1 MRGIRPG
8 IFNGILTALAG
19 LLLTLLLTGSAW
31 ALTATDCATCHGAD
45 IVEGHHDTT
54 DPNSLFN
61 QGKCESCHV
70 GITTGNDC
78 TTCHAPSGYTFN
90 SHHLKQS
97 GQTAINCAQCHTG
110 AGDPK
115 DCSGCHKGEVP
126 REFHHTRLT
135 AYRDTATGK
144 LNCTVCHSG
153 AQLTSD
159 CKGCHDEGAAAY
171 QTTHHDYVN
180 PDTGSK
186 PVCTSCHNQLKATT
200 GRCQDCHAPRA
211 KMAEHH
217 ALTGAPAYM
226 SCTFCHT
233 GLATGPKE
241 SRAGCNVCHS
251 VANLPLHHDKVRTE
265 RSLACNQCH
274 KTAVAVS
281 GCESCHLTGAT
292 PTAKAI
298 HHDTTAGSPYANG
311 NCGACHTSTGYARS
325 TCNSIACHPA
335 LSPTSGAR
343 HHRSDVI
350 TKYPVFQSSDNPS
363 SADCNICHFYGYIY
377 NPTINSYQLRIIPP
391 AAEDCI
397 FCHERT
403 IGRGDL
409 QLKHHNTTAATNGNC
424 GACHSGVST
433 SGSAC
438 STCHSATGTKPA
450 TPQTHHTTAAANG
463 TPCATCHQGITTSSA
478 CSDCHTVTGGN
489 DASRHHLFKNSQGQL
504 YACESCHAGAGNI
517 YQSCKGC
524 HEKVRIEGTTT
535 VVPSSTWHHMT
546 TAYATGSCMTC
557 HKTTDGSSLQKD
569 CSYCHVGAGKAPII
583 DRHHATD
590 SYLTGSCSAC
600 HVNTAAANISC
611 AGCHTSTVTKHH
623 SKTII
628 ANNAIQPKPCKDCHS
643 TIQLAGNSCAI
654 CHTLPMAEFHHDN
667 GPEGPLTTVGGNC
680 AVCHSTLND
689 PSVCANC
696 HASSPHHTTTWSQTG
711 DCAHCHAVPASA
723 ADRPAQAACRECHG
737 STMHDKGGPIQSF
750 GACAACHNTTPFHAY
765 NSGDTGS
772 TWNYS
777 RDDRN
782 RGGSGPGYGKFNMFV
797 SQNSRRGEEGREAP
811 RTKLNFSTKQI
822 SHEGKSYTVPYFT
835 GMPSSNLALSKTASA
850 SRAESGYSATLA
862 VDGNTSSRWWA
873 KSTSTQW
880 LKVDLGSTKTVSKVA
895 LRWHSYYARSYQIQ
909 VSTDNST
916 WTTVFSNAY
925 GAGGM
930 ETRTFTARSVR
941 YIRINCQTAASS
953 NGYSIYE
960 LEAYAQ

>member
-1 MRGIRPG
+1 MRESRLGIIP
-8 IFNGILTALAG
+8 LAAAAA
-19 LLLTLLLTGSAW
+19 LLLTFLMAAPAAW

-45 IVEGHHDTT
+45 VVEGHHDAS
-54 DPNSLFN
+54 DPNSYFS
-61 QGKCESCHV
+61 QGQCGECHV

-78 TTCHAPSGYTFN
+78 TTCHAPAGYTFN

-144 LNCTVCHSG
+144 LNCTVCHPG

-226 SCTFCHT
+226 SCGFCHA
-233 GLATGPKE
+233 GLTSGPKE
-241 SRAGCNVCHS
+241 SRSGCNVCHA

-265 RSLACNQCH
+265 RSLTCNQCH
-274 KTAVAVS
+274 TTAVAVS
-281 GCESCHLTGAT
+281 GCESCHLGGAT
-292 PTAKAI
+292 PTTKAI
-298 HHDTTAGSPYANG
+298 HHDPTAGSPYASG

-325 TCNSIACHPA
+325 SCNNVACHPA
-335 LSPTSGAR
+335 LSPSSGAR
-343 HHRSDVI
+343 HHRSDII
-350 TKYPVFQSSDNPS
+350 TKYPVFQSSSNPN
-363 SADCNICHFYGYIY
+363 SADCNICHFYGFLY
-377 NPTINSYQLRIIPP
+377 NPTTKRYEQQVIPP
-391 AAEDCI
+391 AADDCI

-403 IGRGDL
+403 IDRGDL
-409 QLKHHNTTAATNGNC
+409 QPKHHNTAAATSGDC
-424 GACHSGVST
+424 GLCHTGVST

-438 STCHSATGTKPA
+438 STCHSATSSKPA
-450 TPQTHHTTAAANG
+450 TPATHHTAAAAKG
-463 TPCATCHQGITTSSA
+463 TPCANCHQGITPSA
-478 CSDCHTVTGGN
+478 SCADCHKTGSGT
-489 DASRHHLFKNSQGQL
+489 DSDRHHLFKNSQGQL
-504 YACESCHAGAGNI
+504 YACDSCHAGAANI

-524 HEKVRIEGTTT
+524 HERVMIDGVPT

-569 CSYCHVGAGKAPII
+569 CSYCHVGAGKPPII

-590 SYLTGSCSAC
+590 SFLTGSCSAC
-600 HVNTAAANISC
+600 HVNTAADDISC

-628 ANNAIQPKPCKDCHS
+628 VNNAIQPKPCRDCHS
-643 TIQLAGNSCAI
+643 TITLDTGTCAT
-654 CHTLPMAEFHHDN
+654 CHTLPMAEFHHDG

-680 AVCHSTLND
+680 AACHQSVSD
-689 PSVCANC
+689 PSICANC
-696 HASSPHHTTTWSQTG
+696 HTDSPHHATTMSQTG
-711 DCAHCHAVPASA
+711 DCAYCHAVPAWA

-737 STMHDKGGPIQSF
+737 ERMHGKGGPIQNF
-750 GACAACHNTTPFHAY
+750 GACAACH
-765 NSGDTGS
+765 S
-772 TWNYS
+772 TIPYHPAPASN
-777 RDDRN
+777 
-782 RGGSGPGYGKFNMFV
+782 PGYTGYGAGKRKFNIFW
-797 SQNSRRGEEGREAP
+797 SKFERRGDDFSPNGDDLGDEGGNKIKAEQL
-811 RTKLNFSTKQI
+811 TFSTKLI
-822 SHEGKSYTVPYFT
+822 SSNGRTYTVPYFT
-835 GMPSSNLALSKTASA
+835 GMAGSNLALNKTVSA
-850 SRAESGYSATLA
+850 SRSESGYGAALA
-862 VDGNTSSRWWA
+862 VDGDAATRWWA
-873 KSTSTQW
+873 RSSYSQW
-880 LKVDLGSTKTVSKVA
+880 LTVDLGTTKTISKVV

-909 VSTDNST
+909 VSTDNRT
-916 WTTVFSNAY
+916 WTTVFSNSY

-930 ETRTFTARSVR
+930 ETRTFTARSAR
-941 YIRINCQTAASS
+941 YIRINCQTASSS